1 MSKNPIEMLD
11 DISTVKTPI
20 SNVRLIESDLKIR
33 QIKNAVVAYEEKAL
47 ISRELIDFIKMIL
60 EV

>member
-1 MSKNPIEMLD
+1 MSKNPMDMLD
-11 DISTVKTPI
+11 DVNTTKP
-20 SNVRLIESDLKIR
+20 SNNIVSLIESDLKIR

-47 ISRELIDFIKMIL
+47 ISTELIDFIKMIL

>member
-20 SNVRLIESDLKIR
+20 SNVRLIESDLKIK
-33 QIKNAVVAYEEKAL
+33 QIINAIAVYEKNDL
-47 ISRELIDFIKMIL
+47 ITTELIDFIKLIL

>member
-1 MSKNPIEMLD
+1 MDMLD
-11 DISTVKTPI
+11 DVNTTKP
-20 SNVRLIESDLKIR
+20 SNNIVSLIESDLKIR

-47 ISRELIDFIKMIL
+47 ISTELIDFIKMIL